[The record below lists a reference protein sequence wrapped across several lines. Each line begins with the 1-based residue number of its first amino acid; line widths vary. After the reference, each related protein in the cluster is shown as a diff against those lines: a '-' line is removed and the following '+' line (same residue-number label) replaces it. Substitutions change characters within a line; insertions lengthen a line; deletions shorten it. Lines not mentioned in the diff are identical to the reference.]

1 MTAKNQSFKEEY
13 FLIRKKA
20 RSQEREHLEK
30 LNKKEVEKRIFLLFE
45 Q

>member
-30 LNKKEVEKRIFLLFE
+30 LNKKEEEKRLFIQLE
-45 Q
+45 